1 MVGTAFKQNLLCFVL
16 GIVVAVVVTFTV
28 GFTSAITSPN
38 GLFDWFKARAS
49 LDAGLFLWELIVVFG
64 LGAGLPAFLAL
75 LTAFRFAVEPTVRS
89 GLFFLG
95 GFFLVGYV
103 FVPLV
108 YSAPLSLAI
117 SRPWWAYALEIV
129 LIAATVGA
137 LLIARR
143 LWPNNSFKPN
153 PQQGGA

>member
-1 MVGTAFKQNLLCFVL
+1 MRGPLKQNFLCFVL
-16 GIVVAVVVTFTV
+16 GIAVAVVVTFSV
-28 GFTSAITSPN
+28 GFTSAIVSPN

-75 LTAFRFAVEPTVRS
+75 LTAFRFSVKPTVRAVM
-89 GLFFLG
+89 FFLA

-103 FVPLV
+103 SVPLV
-108 YSAPLSLAI
+108 YSVPFSLAI
-117 SRPWWAYALEIV
+117 SRPWWAYALEVV
-129 LIAATVGA
+129 LLVSTLAAM
-137 LLIARR
+137 LIARR

-153 PQQGGA
+153 PHQVR